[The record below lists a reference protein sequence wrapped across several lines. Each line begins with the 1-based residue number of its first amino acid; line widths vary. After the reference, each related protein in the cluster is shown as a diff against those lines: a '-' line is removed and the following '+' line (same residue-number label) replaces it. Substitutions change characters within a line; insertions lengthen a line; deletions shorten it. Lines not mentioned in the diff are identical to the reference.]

1 MIGDDVRTG
10 SFWDRLSATDRQAL
24 RAMGRRSEI
33 PKGGMICY
41 QGVVAPGVF
50 VVFKATARTVSN
62 AVAKEFVDS
71 SEGDESIIDLFGPG
85 DLVGALAPWG
95 HAQRGT
101 VAALDQVAVLR
112 IDRRQFASLLAA
124 NPQVAEAMMHTI
136 AESDTFGGR
145 RHAVRAAEHPQR
157 LAYHLL
163 ELAHRFGD
171 HTSQGVRIPLRLSQ
185 ADLANWAGISRET
198 LVRWFRV
205 WRSKGILDARSRP
218 LTVLSP
224 EALRRAAS
232 PWGDEWP
239 AGPVPAPGAADPAGA
254 PAAEEALNVRIAT
267 RSPVRLQPEGERQVP
282 RLPPDNPSF
291 TGREVG
297 LGKLDMLV
305 SQTDMPRAVVVQ
317 GMAGVGKTT
326 LALHWAHRVA
336 ARFPDGVIFV
346 DLRGT
351 ARAPVTAAEA
361 MGQVLRGMGVPGDQL
376 PRTEGELVAQCRS
389 LLADRRVL
397 LVLDDAAG
405 AGQVRPLL
413 SAMGPGLA
421 MVTSRRQLPDLLDG
435 ADVRTL
441 ELREM
446 VEREALDLM
455 AAVLGPGDRRVRDE
469 QKAALRLARECG
481 FLPLALGIM
490 AARLADNRE
499 ESIADAVRE
508 LTDHDGPAPFGA
520 GLTAGA
526 LPAAAGLHGV
536 LSPTF
541 DVAYRGLRRD
551 QRAAFRRLGLVPGP
565 DFTASALAMLLDQP
579 VAEAADLLDGLRQ
592 AYLVHDVAPGR
603 FRMHDLLRDYSRDR
617 GLSEDAD
624 NQRLAAQRRLLAGY
638 LAEAREAGEALGRGR
653 RPMLEAADTRSAA
666 RPDAVARVHGLA
678 WFEAERR
685 NLVAAV
691 DLAARLGLHRT
702 CWELADALF
711 DFQEFRRYS
720 EDNITVHLAGL
731 RAARTEEDW
740 PAAAV
745 MLHNLAVA
753 HFDLGG
759 SVQAIGYGE
768 DARRGFRS
776 ADPPDLLG
784 EALTLATLADVHCA
798 LGRYM
803 TAIERARQSLA
814 IHESLG
820 DSHGVARGHD
830 TLARGF
836 VGLADYEAAL
846 EHASRALEIR
856 RGIGDLTGVAGTLLT
871 VAQVHRRRGAI
882 HEAVSHALEALFIRQ
897 ELADSHGEAQA
908 LTELAR
914 VYASL
919 GLRDL
924 ALQDAEKA
932 LETYRALGARHGEA
946 RALTTLARL
955 MCDAARFAEAFTYC
969 GQALR
974 LHREIGDRHGES
986 EALAQIG
993 IVHWRL
999 GRYREA
1005 REQLVRALEIRREI
1019 GDLHGEAHDL
1029 EHLSMVMRRLYRD
1042 QEAFVLGLEAL
1053 DLWHR
1058 LGAQGGLA
1066 TTLGSI
1072 ARTYLRLGL
1081 HDEAERAAEQALTI
1095 RRDIGDRYGLGTG
1108 LDTYALV
1115 LRRSGRLEEAL
1126 QTELEALRVLGEV
1139 GDRHSEGTAL
1149 VHLAAIY
1156 LDLGKTDAALST
1168 GKQALD
1174 LATRLGDTREQAYS
1188 MHTMGRACQRQGGHP
1203 EAVGHFAAEIII
1215 RREVGDHW
1223 GQRLALERQ
1232 RESHLALGDEAA
1244 AADCARRMRALDMW
1258 LESEG
1263 ADTEEGPAT
1272 E

>member
-1 MIGDDVRTG
+1 MIDDDVRRG
-10 SFWDRLSATDRQAL
+10 SFWDRLAVTDRQAL

-33 PKGGMICY
+33 PKGGMVCH

-50 VVFKATARTVSN
+50 VVFKANARTVSN

-95 HAQRGT
+95 HPQRGT
-101 VAALDQVAVLR
+101 VAALDQIAVLR

-136 AESDTFGGR
+136 AESDAYGGR

-163 ELAHRFGD
+163 ELAHRFGVV
-171 HTSQGVRIPLRLSQ
+171 TSYGVQIPLRLSQ

-205 WRSKGILDARSRP
+205 WRSKGILDSRSRP
-218 LTVLSP
+218 LTVLAP

-239 AGPVPAPGAADPAGA
+239 AASNAPRTTDSVAAMQVD
-254 PAAEEALNVRIAT
+254 EAVSVRIAT
-267 RSPVRLQPEGERQVP
+267 RSPVRLQSSGPP
-282 RLPPDNPSF
+282 ALRLPPDNPFF

-297 LGKLDMLV
+297 LGKLDLLV
-305 SQTDMPRAVVVQ
+305 SQSEMPRAVIVQ

-336 ARFPDGVIFV
+336 VRFPDGVIFV

-351 ARAPVTAAEA
+351 TRAPVTAGEA
-361 MGQVLRGMGVPGDQL
+361 MGQVLRGLGVPGDQL
-376 PRTEGELVAQCRS
+376 PRTEDELIAQGRS
-389 LLADRRVL
+389 VLADRRVL
-397 LVLDDAAG
+397 LVLDNAAG
-405 AGQVRPLL
+405 AEQVRPLL
-413 SAMGPGLA
+413 SALGAGLA

-435 ADVRTL
+435 ADIRTL

-446 VEREALDLM
+446 MPQEAVDLM
-455 AAVLGPGDRRVRDE
+455 AAVLGPGDRRVRDDE
-469 QKAALRLARECG
+469 KAAVRLAGECG

-490 AARLADNRE
+490 AGRLAENPE

-508 LTDHDGPAPFGA
+508 LADRDAPAPAPYEPGIA
-520 GLTAGA
+520 TSG
-526 LPAAAGLHGV
+526 LPATGGLHGV

-551 QRAAFRRLGLVPGP
+551 QREAFRRIGLVPGP
-565 DFTASALAMLLDQP
+565 DFTATALAALLDRP
-579 VAEAADLLDGLRQ
+579 VAEAHELLDGLCQ

-603 FRMHDLLRDYSRDR
+603 FRMHDLLRDFARER
-617 GLSEDAD
+617 GLSEDDD
-624 NQRLAAQRRLLAGY
+624 NDRLAAQRRLLGAY
-638 LAEAREAGEALGRGR
+638 LSEAREAGQALGQGGR
-653 RPMLEAADTRSAA
+653 PVLEGAKEPASP
-666 RPDAVARVHGLA
+666 PDPAERAQSLA

-691 DLAARLGLHRT
+691 HLAAQHGLHRT
-702 CWELADALF
+702 CWELADSLF

-720 EDNITVHLAGL
+720 EDNIAVHLAGL

-776 ADPPDLLG
+776 ADPPNRRG
-784 EALTLATLADVHCA
+784 EALALATLADVHCA

-803 TAIERARQSLA
+803 TAIERARKSLA
-814 IHESLG
+814 IHQSLN
-820 DSHGVARGHD
+820 DSSGVARGHE
-830 TLARGF
+830 TLARSF
-836 VGLADYEAAL
+836 LGLADYEATL
-846 EHASRALEIR
+846 ENARKALEIR
-856 RGIGDLTGVAGTLLT
+856 RDIGDAAGVAETLLT
-871 VAQVHRRRGAI
+871 IARVHRRRGAI
-882 HEAVSHALEALFIRQ
+882 DSAVSHALEALFIRQ
-897 ELADSHGEAQA
+897 ELADRHGEAQA

-924 ALQDAEKA
+924 AQQDAEKA

-946 RALTTLARL
+946 RALTTLGRL

-969 GQALR
+969 GDALR
-974 LHREIGDRHGES
+974 LHREIGDRHGEA
-986 EALAQIG
+986 EALAQVG

-1005 REQLVRALEIRREI
+1005 REQLARALEIRREI

-1029 EHLSMVMRRLYRD
+1029 EHLSMVMRRLNRY

-1058 LGAQGGLA
+1058 LGAQDGLA
-1066 TTLGSI
+1066 GTLGSV
-1072 ARTYLRLGL
+1072 ARTYLCLGL
-1081 HDEAERAAEQALTI
+1081 HQEAERAATQALEI

-1115 LRRSGRLEEAL
+1115 LRRSGRLDEAL

-1156 LDLGKTDAALST
+1156 LDLDRTDEALASGKE
-1168 GKQALD
+1168 ALD
-1174 LATRLGDTREQAYS
+1174 LAIRLGDAREQAYS
-1188 MHTMGRACQRQGGHP
+1188 MHTMGRACQRQGRHP
-1203 EAVGHFAAEIII
+1203 EAAEHFAAEIVI
-1215 RREVGDHW
+1215 RREVGDHR
-1223 GQRLALERQ
+1223 GQRTALEKLRD
-1232 RESHLALGDEAA
+1232 SHMALGDEAA
-1244 AADCARRMRALDMW
+1244 ADDCTRRMRAIEMW
-1258 LESEG
+1258 LESDG
-1263 ADTEEGPAT
+1263 ADAEVVPEA

>member
-1 MIGDDVRTG
+1 MIDDEVRAG
-10 SFWDRLSATDRQAL
+10 SFWDRLAVTDRQAL

-33 PKGGMICY
+33 PKGGMVCH

-50 VVFKATARTVSN
+50 VVFKANARTVSN

-95 HAQRGT
+95 HPQRGT

-136 AESDTFGGR
+136 AEGDAYGGR

-163 ELAHRFGD
+163 ELAHRFGVA
-171 HTSQGVRIPLRLSQ
+171 TTYGVQIPLRLSQ

-205 WRSKGILDARSRP
+205 WRSKGILDSRSRP
-218 LTVLSP
+218 LTVLAP

-239 AGPVPAPGAADPAGA
+239 AAPSAPRAADRVPVTPVGEETIGA
-254 PAAEEALNVRIAT
+254 RIAT
-267 RSPVRLQPEGERQVP
+267 RSPVRLQPVEDEPVL
-282 RLPPDNPSF
+282 RLPPDNPYF
-291 TGREVG
+291 TGREIG
-297 LGKLDMLV
+297 LGKLDLLV
-305 SQTDMPRAVVVQ
+305 SQSEMPRAVVVQ

-336 ARFPDGVIFV
+336 DRFPDGVIFA

-351 ARAPVTAAEA
+351 TRTPVTAGEA
-361 MGQVLRGMGVPGDQL
+361 MGQVLRGMGVSGDQL
-376 PRTEGELVAQCRS
+376 PRTEDGLIAQCRS
-389 LLADRRVL
+389 VLADRRVL
-397 LVLDDAAG
+397 LVLDNAAG
-405 AGQVRPLL
+405 AEQVRPLL
-413 SAMGPGLA
+413 GAMGPGLA

-446 VEREALDLM
+446 MPQEAVDLM

-469 QKAALRLARECG
+469 ARAAVRLAGECG

-490 AARLADNRE
+490 AGRLAENPG
-499 ESIADAVRE
+499 ESISDAVRE
-508 LTDHDGPAPFGA
+508 LADRDGPAPAPYQGA
-520 GLTAGA
+520 EGSSVPG
-526 LPAAAGLHGV
+526 GLHGV

-551 QRAAFRRLGLVPGP
+551 QREAFRRLGLVPGP
-565 DFTASALAMLLDQP
+565 DFTATALAALLDRP
-579 VAEAADLLDGLRQ
+579 VADAHELLDGLCQ

-603 FRMHDLLRDYSRDR
+603 FRMHDLLRDFARER

-624 NQRLAAQRRLLAGY
+624 NDRLAAQRRLLGGY
-638 LAEAREAGEALGRGR
+638 LAEAREAGQALGRGG
-653 RPMLEAADTRSAA
+653 RPVLEGAEEPASAA
-666 RPDAVARVHGLA
+666 GAVDRAESLA

-691 DLAARLGLHRT
+691 HLAAQHGLHRT

-720 EDNITVHLAGL
+720 EDNITVHVAGL

-753 HFDLGG
+753 HFDLGRL
-759 SVQAIGYGE
+759 VQAIGYGE
-768 DARRGFRS
+768 DAKRGFRS
-776 ADPPDLLG
+776 ADPPDPLG
-784 EALTLATLADVHCA
+784 EALALATLADVHCA

-814 IHESLG
+814 IHESLD
-820 DSHGVARGHD
+820 DSSGVARGHE
-830 TLARGF
+830 TLARSF
-836 VGLADYEAAL
+836 LFLADYEACL
-846 EHASRALEIR
+846 ENAGKALEIR
-856 RGIGDLTGVAGTLLT
+856 RRIGEAAGVAETLLT
-871 VAQVHRRRGAI
+871 IARVHRRRGAI
-882 HEAVSHALEALFIRQ
+882 DAAVSHALEALFIRQ
-897 ELADSHGEAQA
+897 ELADRHGEAQA

-924 ALQDAEKA
+924 AQLDAEKA
-932 LETYRALGARHGEA
+932 LETYRALGARQGEA

-974 LHREIGDRHGES
+974 LHREIGDRHGEA
-986 EALAQIG
+986 EALAQVG

-1005 REQLVRALEIRREI
+1005 REQIARALEIRREI

-1029 EHLSMVMRRLYRD
+1029 EHLSMVMRRLNRY

-1058 LGAQGGLA
+1058 LGAQDGLA
-1066 TTLGSI
+1066 GTLGSV
-1072 ARTYLRLGL
+1072 ARTYLCLGL
-1081 HDEAERAAEQALTI
+1081 HQEAERAATQALEI

-1115 LRRSGRLEEAL
+1115 LRRSGRLGEAL

-1156 LDLGKTDAALST
+1156 LDLDRVDEALAT
-1168 GKQALD
+1168 GKEALD

-1188 MHTMGRACQRQGGHP
+1188 MHTMGRACQRQGRHP
-1203 EAVGHFAAEIII
+1203 EAAVHFAAEIVI
-1215 RREVGDHW
+1215 RREVGDHSR
-1223 GQRLALERQ
+1223 QRIALEKLRD
-1232 RESHLALGDEAA
+1232 SHLALGDEAA
-1244 AADCARRMRALDMW
+1244 AADCARRMRAIDMW
-1258 LESEG
+1258 LDSEG
-1263 ADTEEGPAT
+1263 IDAEEEPEA

>member
-1 MIGDDVRTG
+1 MIDDDVRPG
-10 SFWDRLSATDRQAL
+10 SFWDRLAATDRQAL

-33 PKGGMICY
+33 PKGGMVCH

-50 VVFKATARTVSN
+50 VMFKANARTVSN

-95 HAQRGT
+95 HPQRGT
-101 VAALDQVAVLR
+101 VAALDQIAVLR

-124 NPQVAEAMMHTI
+124 NPQVADAMMHTI
-136 AESDTFGGR
+136 AEADAYGGR

-163 ELAHRFGD
+163 ELAHRFGVRTA
-171 HTSQGVRIPLRLSQ
+171 HGVQIPLRLSQ

-205 WRSKGILDARSRP
+205 WRSKGILDTRSRP
-218 LTVLSP
+218 LTVLAP

-239 AGPVPAPGAADPAGA
+239 AETRTAEPVPVAPV
-254 PAAEEALNVRIAT
+254 EEAMSIRIAT
-267 RSPVRLQPEGERQVP
+267 RSSVRLESPEGGPPVL
-282 RLPPDNPSF
+282 RLPPDNPYF
-291 TGREVG
+291 AGREVS
-297 LGKLDMLV
+297 LDKLDLLV
-305 SQTDMPRAVVVQ
+305 SQAEMPRAVIVQ

-336 ARFPDGVIFV
+336 VRFPDGVIFV

-351 ARAPVTAAEA
+351 TRSPVTAGEA

-376 PRTEGELVAQCRS
+376 PRTESGMHAQCRS
-389 LLADRRVL
+389 VLADRRVL
-397 LVLDDAAG
+397 LVLDNAAG
-405 AGQVRPLL
+405 AEQVRPLL
-413 SAMGPGLA
+413 GAMGPGLA
-421 MVTSRRQLPDLLDG
+421 VVTSRRQLPDLLDG

-446 VEREALDLM
+446 MPREAVALL

-469 QKAALRLARECG
+469 EKAAVRLAGECG

-490 AARLADNRE
+490 AGRLAENPE

-508 LTDHDGPAPFGA
+508 LADRDGPEPAPYGPGLA
-520 GLTAGA
+520 GGGM
-526 LPAAAGLHGV
+526 PATGGLHGV

-541 DVAYRGLRRD
+541 DVAYRALRRD
-551 QRAAFRRLGLVPGP
+551 QREAFRRLGLVPGP
-565 DFTASALAMLLDQP
+565 DFTPTALAALLDRP
-579 VAEAADLLDGLRQ
+579 VAEARELLDGLCQ
-592 AYLVHDVAPGR
+592 AYLVQDVASGR
-603 FRMHDLLRDYSRDR
+603 FRMHDLLRDFARER
-617 GLSEDAD
+617 GLSEDDD
-624 NQRLAAQRRLLAGY
+624 NDRLAAQRRLLGGY
-638 LAEAREAGEALGRGR
+638 LAEAREAGQALGRGG
-653 RPMLEAADTRSAA
+653 RPVLEGAEEPASPPDPAA
-666 RPDAVARVHGLA
+666 RARSLA

-691 DLAARLGLHRT
+691 HLAAQHGLHRT
-702 CWELADALF
+702 CWELADSLF

-720 EDNITVHLAGL
+720 EDNITVHDAGL

-740 PAAAV
+740 AAAAV

-753 HFDLGG
+753 HSDLGRP
-759 SVQAIGYGE
+759 VQAIGYCE
-768 DARRGFRS
+768 DAKRGFRS
-776 ADPPDLLG
+776 ADPPDRRG
-784 EALTLATLADVHCA
+784 EALALATLADVHCA

-814 IHESLG
+814 IHESLN
-820 DSHGVARGHD
+820 DSSGVARGHE
-830 TLARGF
+830 TLARSF
-836 VGLADYEAAL
+836 LLLADYGACL
-846 EHASRALEIR
+846 ENAGKALEIR
-856 RGIGDLTGVAGTLLT
+856 RRIGDMTGVAETLLT
-871 VAQVHRRRGAI
+871 LARVHRRRGSIDA
-882 HEAVSHALEALFIRQ
+882 AVSHALEALFIRQ
-897 ELADSHGEAQA
+897 ELADRHGEAQA

-919 GLRDL
+919 GLREL
-924 ALQDAEKA
+924 AQQDAEKA
-932 LETYRALGARHGEA
+932 LESYRALGARQGEA

-955 MCDAARFAEAFTYC
+955 TCDAARFAEAFTYC
-969 GQALR
+969 GEALR
-974 LHREIGDRHGES
+974 LHREIGDRHGEA
-986 EALAQIG
+986 EALAQVG

-1005 REQLVRALEIRREI
+1005 REQLARALEIRREI

-1029 EHLSMVMRRLYRD
+1029 EHLSMVMRRLNRY

-1058 LGAQGGLA
+1058 LGAQDGLA
-1066 TTLGSI
+1066 GTLGSV
-1072 ARTYLRLGL
+1072 ARTYLCLGL
-1081 HDEAERAAEQALTI
+1081 HEEAERAATQALEI

-1115 LRRSGRLEEAL
+1115 LRRSGRLDEAL
-1126 QTELEALRVLGEV
+1126 RTELEALRVLGEV
-1139 GDRHSEGTAL
+1139 GDQHSEGTAL

-1156 LDLGKTDAALST
+1156 LDLDRTDEALAT
-1168 GKQALD
+1168 GKEALD
-1174 LATRLGDTREQAYS
+1174 LATRLGDAREQAYS
-1188 MHTMGRACQRQGGHP
+1188 MHTMGRACQRQGHHP
-1203 EAVGHFAAEIII
+1203 EAAGHFAAEIVI
-1215 RREVGDHW
+1215 RREVGDHS
-1223 GQRLALERQ
+1223 GQRTALEKL
-1232 RESHLALGDEAA
+1232 RESYVALGDETA
-1244 AADCARRMRALDMW
+1244 AADCVRRMRAIDLWLD
-1258 LESEG
+1258 SEG
-1263 ADTEEGPAT
+1263 GEEVPEA